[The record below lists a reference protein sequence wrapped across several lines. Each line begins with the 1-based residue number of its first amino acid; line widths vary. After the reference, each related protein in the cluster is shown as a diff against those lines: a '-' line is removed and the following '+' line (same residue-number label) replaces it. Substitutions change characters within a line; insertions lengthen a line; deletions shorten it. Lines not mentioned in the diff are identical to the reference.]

1 MICDGCR
8 LDVICRF
15 YSDILGTTLN
25 ADVFEVRCKYK
36 EMEREECGL
45 DNSVFST
52 ASVDGNVL
60 ATSACGRCCGESDC
74 VDSGEGVGTS
84 EEVEITDELL
94 EQFDGFNERCKY
106 LWGIGKTPK
115 EVSQILGI
123 SVTRI
128 YSKYKA
134 YKADVLKAFKT
145 ETGDGTF
152 KTVHDISVEFGV
164 PESKVDG
171 ILKKEGLI

>member
-25 ADVFEVRCKYK
+25 KDVFEVRCKYK
-36 EMEREECGL
+36 EMESKAYGM
-45 DNSVFST
+45 DNSVLPT
-52 ASVDGNVL
+52 ESVGSGVVD
-60 ATSACGRCCGESDC
+60 TSACGGGCSESDR
-74 VDSGEGVGTS
+74 VDSGKSDGAP
-84 EEVEITDELL
+84 EVEITDELL
-94 EQFDGFNERCKY
+94 EQFGGFNERCKY
-106 LWGIGKTPK
+106 LWGIGKTPR

-134 YKADVLKAFKT
+134 YKADILKAFKT
-145 ETGDGTF
+145 EVGDGTF
-152 KTVHDISVEFGV
+152 KTVYDISVEYNV
-164 PESKVDG
+164 PESKVES

>member
-25 ADVFEVRCKYK
+25 EDVFEVRCKYK
-36 EMEREECGL
+36 EMECEKYGM
-45 DNSVFST
+45 DNSVLPT
-52 ASVDGNVL
+52 ESVDGDAV
-60 ATSACGRCCGESDC
+60 ATSACGRRCGEPDR
-74 VDSGEGVGTS
+74 VDSGES
-84 EEVEITDELL
+84 DRASEVEITDELL

-106 LWGIGKTPK
+106 LWGIGKAPR
-115 EVSQILGI
+115 EVSQILGV

-134 YKADVLKAFKT
+134 YKADILEAFKT
-145 ETGDGTF
+145 ETEGGTF
-152 KTVHDISVEFGV
+152 KTVHDISVEHNV
-164 PESKVDG
+164 PEPKVES